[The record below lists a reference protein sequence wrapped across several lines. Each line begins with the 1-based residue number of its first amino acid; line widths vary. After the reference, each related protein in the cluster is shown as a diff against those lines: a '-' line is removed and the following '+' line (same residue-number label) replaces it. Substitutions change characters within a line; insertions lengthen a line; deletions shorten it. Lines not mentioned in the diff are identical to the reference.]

1 VGRLFESFD
10 EAWAYFLGRDE
21 PLEDFFAGFPAQ
33 EFEGEGWLIEPPA
46 DVKAAAAELQR
57 PLAQFDWLKVVPSH
71 FLHVTLPGA
80 PGVVPAPELEYR
92 LVTCFHDAVA
102 VEVDAPALKRLYK
115 GKTFLPHLTLAV
127 TTRPAPAGELREAV
141 RPIRDAYLGRQLATE
156 AVRVAFPFSRERLF
170 EPWTV
175 GERVALPAKPTR

>member
-1 VGRLFESFD
+1 MPRLFESFD

-21 PLEDFFAGFPAQ
+21 PLEDFFAGFPAE
-33 EFEGEGWLIEPPA
+33 EFEGEAWVIEPPA

-92 LVTCFHDAVA
+92 RVTCFHDAVA
-102 VEVDAPALKRLYK
+102 VEVDAPALKRVYPR
-115 GKTFLPHLTLAV
+115 KTFLPHLTLAI
-127 TTRPAPAGELREAV
+127 TTRPAESDELRKVVRPLREA
-141 RPIRDAYLGRQLATE
+141 YLGGQKVTE
-156 AVRVAFPFSRERLF
+156 VLRVSFPFSRERLF

-175 GERVALPAKPTR
+175 RERVALRAKPTR